1 MEPPTSSLRSARLDK
16 VATHTGHFAVL
27 AIDHVGSFAA
37 TVRPDD
43 PDSMATEDIWAQKL
57 SLINGLG
64 PAGGAM
70 LVDPGFLEGTA
81 FTRSGALSETGLI
94 LGIED
99 GDYVDVLT
107 APRFLPGWSVERAA
121 RLGVD
126 AVKISMFFRPGGDT
140 SAATSFVTE
149 VVDQCR
155 RQHMPLFAEPL
166 ALYDHPHERG
176 EAVTEGV
183 RLFGHLGADILKLQ
197 FPEPAENPCEE
208 SWAEACREINRLSPV
223 PWAILSEGGDY
234 QLFRRQL
241 QVACRAGATG
251 FLGGRAVWREAATGE
266 GTLDAAA
273 ARLRELN
280 SIAVTEGVDWKSR
293 KRAGKAGC
301 DRIPECE

>member
-1 MEPPTSSLRSARLDK
+1 MQPPTSSLRSARLQK
-16 VATHTGHFAVL
+16 VATPTGHFAVL

-43 PDSMATEDIWAQKL
+43 PGSMTTENIWAAKL
-57 SLINGLG
+57 PLINGLG

-70 LVDPGFLEGTA
+70 LVDPGFLEGTG
-81 FTRSGALSETGLI
+81 FTRSGALSQTGLI

-99 GDYVDVLT
+99 GDYADVLT

-126 AVKISMFFRPGGDT
+126 AVKISMFFEPGGDT
-140 SAATSFVTE
+140 SAATNFATE

-155 RQHMPLFAEPL
+155 QQNMPLFAEPL
-166 ALYDHPHERG
+166 ALYDHPDNRS
-176 EAVTEGV
+176 EAVIEGV
-183 RLFGHLGADILKLQ
+183 RLFGHLGADVLKLQ
-197 FPEPAENPCEE
+197 FPEPAENTSPEAWAATCEE
-208 SWAEACREINRLSPV
+208 IDRLSPV

-234 QLFRRQL
+234 DLFRRQL
-241 QVACRAGATG
+241 RVACRAGASG
-251 FLGGRAVWREAATGE
+251 FLGGRAIWREAATGE

-280 SIAVTEGVDWKSR
+280 SIAVAEGVDWRSR
-293 KRAGKAGC
+293 K
-301 DRIPECE
+301 